1 MTAIAQRSVRD
12 VGMSSDRATGDPGV
26 VSSPSSGSGRSGTEQ
41 PERPAALTAEH
52 LFRFFRNGDE
62 ETLALRGVSLSV
74 AAGETVAVVGPS
86 GCGKS
91 TLLVCLAGL
100 DEPDGGTVRV
110 GGERVSH
117 RPEAERARLRARRIG
132 VMLQARNLLPHLD
145 VRANIHL
152 AQSAAR
158 PSGRNRRNGAAPAPG
173 DGRIGADEL
182 LDRVGIARRGR
193 ALASELS
200 GGELAR
206 AGLAVALAND
216 PDIVLADEPTGELD
230 GHTEEQILALLR
242 ERAGRGAALLVVTHS
257 PRVVAIADRVITLHD
272 GSVTP

>member
-1 MTAIAQRSVRD
+1 MTSVVTD
-12 VGMSSDRATGDPGV
+12 SATTSPRPADPIGPD
-26 VSSPSSGSGRSGTEQ
+26 SHGPQGRTH
-41 PERPAALTAEH
+41 PAALTADH
-52 LFRFFRNGDE
+52 LYRFFRTGDE
-62 ETLALRGVSLSV
+62 ETLALRGVSLTV

-91 TLLVCLAGL
+91 TLLACLAGL

-110 GGERVSH
+110 GGERLSH
-117 RPEAERARLRARRIG
+117 RPEAQRARLRAQRIG
-132 VMLQARNLLPHLD
+132 VLLQARNLLPHLD

-152 AQSAAR
+152 ARTAGR
-158 PSGRNRRNGAAPAPG
+158 PPATGRTAGRDG
-173 DGRIGADEL
+173 GRIEVDEL
-182 LDRVGIARRGR
+182 LDRVGLARRGR
-193 ALASELS
+193 AHASELS

-230 GHTEEQILALLR
+230 GHTEEQVLDLLR
-242 ERAGRGAALLVVTHS
+242 ERAGQGAALLVVTHS

-272 GSVTP
+272 GSVTS